1 MAMLKIANQV
11 RRKKAQDNKWFL
23 YEFIHKNPGLTTY
36 EMSKKIN
43 WTIGKLNYY
52 VQKLLNEAF
61 INNSEKVV
69 NGRNQKR
76 YSSKTVRELINW
88 DEFNKK

>member
-1 MAMLKIANQV
+1 MLKLANQV

-23 YEFIHKNPGLTTY
+23 YEFIDKNPGLTVY
-36 EMSKKIN
+36 EISKKID
-43 WTIGKLNYY
+43 WTNGKINHYI
-52 VQKLLNEAF
+52 QKLVKEDF
-61 INNSEKVV
+61 INNSDKVV

-76 YSSKTVRELINW
+76 YSSKTVKELINW